1 MILASHGI
9 VASSG
14 GVVPLLLDSYS
25 GASVAYSL
33 RKISASYTGYAVRI
47 RRNTDNAS
55 QDIGFDGSGNLD
67 TASITSFLG
76 ANSGFVSI
84 WYDQSGNSNNA
95 VQVSLSQQP
104 LIYNSG
110 SLITVNSKPS
120 IYLNGGYT
128 LGLTN
133 TVTLGNF
140 TTLWVSKKD
149 TKSDDYYIMLNKE
162 FAGGNFFGEPLSSG
176 VPFANS
182 TSFFI
187 NTTLGNTSASNTENT
202 QHLAYLNRRNS
213 TQAVGQFN
221 NSNNSYNNS
230 VNSVAVPINFI
241 ANYGTFSYKGNVQEI
256 LIYSSDKSNDRS
268 GISSDINTY
277 YSIY

>member
-1 MILASHGI
+1 MILANHGI
-9 VASSG
+9 IASSG
-14 GVVPLLLDSYS
+14 ASTPLLLDTYS
-25 GASVAYSL
+25 GASAAYSL

-55 QDIGFDGSGNLD
+55 QDIGFVNNDLD

-76 ANSGFVSI
+76 SNSGFVSI

-95 VQVSLSQQP
+95 AQVSLSQQP

-133 TVTLGNF
+133 TVTLGDF

-149 TKSDDYYIMLNKE
+149 NKSDDYYIMLNKE

-182 TSFFI
+182 TSNFI

-230 VNSVAVPINFI
+230 VNSVTVPINFI

-256 LIYSSDKSNDRS
+256 LIYSSDKSNDSS